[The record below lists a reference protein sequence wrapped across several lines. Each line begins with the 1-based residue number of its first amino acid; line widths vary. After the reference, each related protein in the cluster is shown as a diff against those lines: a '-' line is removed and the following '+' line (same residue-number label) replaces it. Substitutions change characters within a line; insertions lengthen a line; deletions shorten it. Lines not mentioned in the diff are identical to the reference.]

1 MRADNSHYLIAS
13 AKRRATATRK
23 RAVAALRRM
32 NTAGTPITFDAVAR
46 EAGVSRAWLYTQRDL
61 RTEIEQLRAR
71 SARGTNTTA
80 VPAQQR
86 ASDASLRR
94 RLEAAIERNKRL
106 EEDNRQLRDA
116 LARALGEQRTRN
128 VVGKDGSVRQI
139 KPR

>member
-1 MRADNSHYLIAS
+1 MRADNSHHLIAS

-32 NTAGTPITFDAVAR
+32 NAAGTPITFDKVAR
-46 EAGVSRAWLYTQRDL
+46 EAGVSRAWLYAQSDL
-61 RTEIEQLRAR
+61 RTEIEKLRAR
-71 SARGTNTTA
+71 SARDTNNTT

-106 EEDNRQLRDA
+106 EEEARQHRDA
-116 LARALGEQRTRN
+116 LARALGEQRTHN
-128 VVGKDGSVRQI
+128 VVGKDGSVKPI

>member
-1 MRADNSHYLIAS
+1 MRADNSHHVIA
-13 AKRRATATRK
+13 AAHRRAAATRK

-32 NTAGTPITFDAVAR
+32 NAAGTPITFDGVAR
-46 EAGVSRAWLYTQRDL
+46 EASVSRAWLYTQSDL
-61 RTEIEQLRAR
+61 RTEIEQLRAH
-71 SARGTNTTA
+71 SARGTNNTA

-86 ASDASLRR
+86 SSDASLRR

>member
-1 MRADNSHYLIAS
+1 MRADNSHHLIAS
-13 AKRRATATRK
+13 AKRRATVTRR

-32 NTAGTPITFDAVAR
+32 NAAGTPITFDAVAR
-46 EAGVSRAWLYTQRDL
+46 EAGVSRAWLYTQSDL

-71 SARGTNTTA
+71 SVRGTNNTA

-116 LARALGEQRTRN
+116 LARALGEQRTATWSART
-128 VVGKDGSVRQI
+128 VR
-139 KPR
+139 